1 MSDKEL
7 ENFSKIIKIFNN
19 KKVDYVETMYTYKKI
34 MFLYKTDTTKSTSEA
49 SNSGPIRRGDLD
61 VGYLIKN
68 RYKCRECTERI
79 KTFISLQDKNG
90 VSIFSSFGSY
100 LEEASS
106 KICDRSEVEEDI
118 VFYNNINNL
127 CKEEKRE
134 ITGVYIP
141 HTENTICN
149 FEKTKG
155 GFEHFTKDI
164 LNKDQRITKD
174 DIDKIN
180 YVINR
185 YLFSSK
191 NGGHMFNMISKICSP
206 TVKDGLDSLSL
217 MKECLKLSN
226 YGNIMS
232 SSTDWLYNLIL
243 SISNTGKEWIQ
254 LPQVEKYN
262 LCIGSLLKLD
272 ISKDWSGYVIL
283 TYQTASNNIVDLLGK
298 ASSIGSMIIMIEE
311 RMDPLKYQRRD
322 MNKQLSETQINNSI
336 KSLGEFENTI
346 MTIQELSSYEP
357 KTIVFNTTPVHKKDG
372 CYTVIEPPVNLEEV
386 RPLNGVDKGPSSIE
400 VFQNMKRNKA
410 PAGEFYKRTVV
421 GADGSAAC
429 DPCTYVTP
437 RTEGGDLDA
446 SFGGKYATST
456 SIMNLKTIKDLLNLT
471 REYPNTEV
479 QICTFNT
486 NCVYIAKTN
495 IDTSKLSVPYLW
507 AFKASKVY
515 EVNVYKKVVAIVP
528 MFENKLL
535 NRKYLSV
542 HFILD
547 KEKPFSH
554 VNCCFPEFLSS
565 EYTRQCGPAF
575 EQINK
580 YTKITIP
587 DTEENLACGVGISSM
602 KSNKI
607 SPIYLKINNIKV
619 QLDLLE

>member
-1 MSDKEL
+1 M
-7 ENFSKIIKIFNN
+7 
-19 KKVDYVETMYTYKKI
+19 
-34 MFLYKTDTTKSTSEA
+34 
-49 SNSGPIRRGDLD
+49 
-61 VGYLIKN
+61 
-68 RYKCRECTERI
+68 
-79 KTFISLQDKNG
+79 
-90 VSIFSSFGSY
+90 
-100 LEEASS
+100 
-106 KICDRSEVEEDI
+106 
-118 VFYNNINNL
+118 
-127 CKEEKRE
+127 
-134 ITGVYIP
+134 
-141 HTENTICN
+141 
-149 FEKTKG
+149 
-155 GFEHFTKDI
+155 
-164 LNKDQRITKD
+164 
-174 DIDKIN
+174 
-180 YVINR
+180 
-185 YLFSSK
+185 
-191 NGGHMFNMISKICSP
+191 
-206 TVKDGLDSLSL
+206 
-217 MKECLKLSN
+217 
-226 YGNIMS
+226 
-232 SSTDWLYNLIL
+232 
-243 SISNTGKEWIQ
+243 
-254 LPQVEKYN
+254 
-262 LCIGSLLKLD
+262 
-272 ISKDWSGYVIL
+272 
-283 TYQTASNNIVDLLGK
+283 
-298 ASSIGSMIIMIEE
+298 
-311 RMDPLKYQRRD
+311 
-322 MNKQLSETQINNSI
+322 
-336 KSLGEFENTI
+336 
-346 MTIQELSSYEP
+346 
-357 KTIVFNTTPVHKKDG
+357 
-372 CYTVIEPPVNLEEV
+372 EPPVNLEEV

-456 SIMNLKTIKDLLNLT
+456 SIMNLKTIKDLLNLI

-535 NRKYLSV
+535 NRRYLSV